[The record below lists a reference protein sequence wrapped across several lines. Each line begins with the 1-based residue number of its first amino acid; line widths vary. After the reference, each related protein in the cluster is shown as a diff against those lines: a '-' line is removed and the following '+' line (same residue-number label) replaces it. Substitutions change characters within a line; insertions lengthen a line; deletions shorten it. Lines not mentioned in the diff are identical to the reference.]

1 MFQLL
6 NKAEQTRYVLPVVPT
21 NHSLWLGGGS
31 LSQLFKVE
39 ISYRS
44 LSSTPTFLLV
54 W

>member
-6 NKAEQTRYVLPVVPT
+6 NRAEQARYVSPAVPINT
-21 NHSLWLGGGS
+21 GLLLGPS

-44 LSSTPTFLLV
+44 LSSTPNFVLV